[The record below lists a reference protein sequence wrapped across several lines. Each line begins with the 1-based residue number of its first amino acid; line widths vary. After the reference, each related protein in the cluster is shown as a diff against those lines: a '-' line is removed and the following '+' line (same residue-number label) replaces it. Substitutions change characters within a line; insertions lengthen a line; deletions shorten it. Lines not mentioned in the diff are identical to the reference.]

1 MKFLVLYTGYGQG
14 CDYTI
19 DCNKT
24 WSFMTWSFM
33 EAENMQEAINTLMG
47 DNPEDWSDEEFDD
60 FDDWKYLW
68 MRCGTE
74 NGNRYSKVEIF
85 EISNSFDLTPLCHK
99 YRTVLAARKAV
110 DKKKKSE
117 EKERKEYERLK
128 DKFAK

>member
-24 WSFMTWSFM
+24 WRFM

-60 FDDWKYLW
+60 FDDCKYLW

-85 EISNSFDLTPLCHK
+85 EISNSFDLTPLCQI
-99 YRTVLAARKAV
+99 YRSVSDAREVRAKKKAV
-110 DKKKKSE
+110 E
-117 EKERKEYERLK
+117 EKEREEYDRLK
-128 DKFAK
+128 KKFGK